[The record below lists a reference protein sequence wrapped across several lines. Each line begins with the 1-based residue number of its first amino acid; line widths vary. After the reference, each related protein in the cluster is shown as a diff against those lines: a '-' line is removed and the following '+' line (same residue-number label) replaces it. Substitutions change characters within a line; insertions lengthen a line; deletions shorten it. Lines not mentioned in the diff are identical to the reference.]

1 MDWFVKKLT
10 ESGMVEGQDFNIF
23 SEGEYHYEGGGEAYG
38 KLCMCTGSYTAA
50 INSLGEYFKEKFTI
64 YFKTPA
70 VQLIK
75 ENDKVVGVYAKKEDG
90 TILKV
95 TANKGVVL
103 ATGDYQNNDAMVQ
116 KYLPDA
122 AIFDKKQFGRTG
134 DGHLMGLMAGAKMQN
149 IGHTKMIHTKNW
161 GGCCTLMKSLP
172 FMAVNKNG
180 VRFTS
185 EDIPYDLR
193 NNFVKN
199 QPGLCWL
206 SIFDANY
213 QEQYAA
219 MGYSGRDIS
228 TPDQIAESDGA
239 FVADTLED
247 LAEQMGIDAA
257 ALVATVERYNEMCE
271 QGFDL
276 EFGKPAKYMA
286 PSSRP
291 PSMVCTMSTRC
302 LPLLP
307 AWKWIR
313 TPAFWTR
320 TASPS
325 RDSMPWATAPDPSM
339 ARWII
344 LWIFPACPFPG
355 PLPWVMWWAR
365 PWPSSNSPVNRRYSV
380 CRSDIRLLL

>member
-1 MDWFVKKLT
+1 MSELNRRNFLKGAVAATASLAAAAALGGCSQIASSAAAGSAAASSTAASEAAQTTAEGPYLQYDICGKLSMSEFEASAAVAEPIEKFDAEENYDVVVIGAGASGMPAAIAAYEGGASVCVLQKESTAISQGSVSFILDAERTNEAGKIGLLYDLRKWCNYRSNFELNLAWANNCSEAMDWFVKKLT

-134 DGHLMGLMAGAKMQN
+134 DGHLMGLMVGAKMQN

-199 QPGLCWL
+199 QPGLC
-206 SIFDANY
+206 
-213 QEQYAA
+213 
-219 MGYSGRDIS
+219 
-228 TPDQIAESDGA
+228 
-239 FVADTLED
+239 
-247 LAEQMGIDAA
+247 
-257 ALVATVERYNEMCE
+257 
-271 QGFDL
+271 
-276 EFGKPAKYMA
+276 
-286 PSSRP
+286 
-291 PSMVCTMSTRC
+291 
-302 LPLLP
+302 
-307 AWKWIR
+307 
-313 TPAFWTR
+313 
-320 TASPS
+320 
-325 RDSMPWATAPDPSM
+325 
-339 ARWII
+339 
-344 LWIFPACPFPG
+344 
-355 PLPWVMWWAR
+355 
-365 PWPSSNSPVNRRYSV
+365 
-380 CRSDIRLLL
+380 